1 MIKARGYIASGSFRG
16 NRIPQHIQNRIIRSY
31 CTSEQLTYV
40 LSRAE
45 YNFTSPCFS
54 QLWAAV
60 NDGYSDIVFY
70 SMWQL
75 PCDNQT
81 RRRLFR
87 IAIEKKIKLHFAC
100 EDLRLSTIAEAGD
113 LELIFSL
120 GSIAYEEDAKVGL
133 CE

>member
-31 CTSEQLTYV
+31 CTSEQLAYV

-54 QLWAAV
+54 QLWAAI

-70 SMWQL
+70 SIWQL
-75 PCDNQT
+75 PCDTQT

-87 IAIEKKIKLHFAC
+87 IALEKRIRLHFAC
-100 EDLRLSTIAEAGD
+100 EGLQLSTLAEAGD
-113 LELIFSL
+113 LELILSL
-120 GSIAYEEDAKVGL
+120 GLISYEDDERVRL